1 MKNYSLIFLQ
11 RIAARKAL
19 EQKQLSR
26 EKYEDIMKTLDNLE
40 EEIRYEKKLQEYNI
54 NKTKEMLYKEYTSV

>member
-1 MKNYSLIFLQ
+1 MKNRSLIFLQ
-11 RIAARKAL
+11 RTAARKAL

-26 EKYEDIMKTLDNLE
+26 EKYEDIIKTLNHLE
-40 EEIRYEKKLQEYNI
+40 EKMRYEKKLQEYSI

>member
-1 MKNYSLIFLQ
+1 MQNYSLIFLQ

-40 EEIRYEKKLQEYNI
+40 EKIRYEKKLQEYNI